1 MVKSSL
7 TGRLK
12 MGNTLNEQKYQK
24 YKKHILI
31 NSTLPVLITI
41 LISYFSIIIYFYLYQ
56 KETFQQTSVI
66 FSIGILVA
74 ISFSFLLIIVR
85 RKKVFQL
92 LEVQISEN
100 YFDIITIKSKNKID
114 YKHIEAIKMDNNGIL
129 RIKQNI
135 RPKEIVIMPYYK
147 HYEKLIE
154 ILSKNF
160 EIENENNRSR
170 KRILFYSRA
179 IIIAY
184 FIVSKSLFIVPII
197 GIILLGVTLW
207 SITKEIIER
216 KITRDFFISIFFDL
230 LVLAFITIK
239 TFNFIKVILT
249 I

>member
-1 MVKSSL
+1 
-7 TGRLK
+7 
-12 MGNTLNEQKYQK
+12 
-24 YKKHILI
+24 
-31 NSTLPVLITI
+31 
-41 LISYFSIIIYFYLYQ
+41 
-56 KETFQQTSVI
+56 
-66 FSIGILVA
+66 
-74 ISFSFLLIIVR
+74 
-85 RKKVFQL
+85 
-92 LEVQISEN
+92 
-100 YFDIITIKSKNKID
+100 
-114 YKHIEAIKMDNNGIL
+114 
-129 RIKQNI
+129 
-135 RPKEIVIMPYYK
+135 MPYYK

-184 FIVSKSLFIVPII
+184 FIVSKSLFIVPTI